1 MKLYNI
7 SLQSLRRRK
16 AKTIFLII
24 GLILSV
30 ASVVTLLTVSK
41 NVNASI
47 AANLDEFG
55 ANIIITPKSDDISI
69 NYSGL
74 SINSVS
80 YNNKELHTN
89 DVEKIRTIKNKDNI
103 SIIAPKL
110 LSVET
115 INPSNPD
122 KGGTGNKNV
131 LVCGIRF
138 NDEMRLKKWWNV
150 NGKIPSEANEVII
163 GSEIRK
169 KLGIKLNEQLK
180 IRNKN
185 FLISGILDETGS
197 QEDAMI
203 FMDIKESQILL
214 DKKDKVSLIEV
225 AALCYDC
232 PIEEIVRQTSSVLA
246 GANVTPIKQTIESKM
261 TAIHRFEHFSFG
273 ISLVI
278 MIISM
283 LIVFTNVNASVT
295 ERTKEIGIFLAVG
308 FRRYHI
314 MQIILLEVLTAS
326 FFAGLI
332 GYLTGTISARFIIP
346 VLTMDESIK
355 IVYDNSLLIL
365 STGFSLA
372 LGFIASFYPVVR
384 ATKLDPTTAFRSL

>member
-7 SLQSLRRRK
+7 SLQSLKRRK
-16 AKTIFLII
+16 AKTIFLVI
-24 GLILSV
+24 GLILAV
-30 ASVVTLLTVSK
+30 ASAVTLLTVSK

-69 NYSGL
+69 NYAGM
-74 SINSVS
+74 SINSIS

-110 LSVET
+110 LSVEK
-115 INPSNPD
+115 IKLVN
-122 KGGTGNKNV
+122 GTGDKNV
-131 LVCGIRF
+131 LIVGIRF
-138 NDEMRLKKWWNV
+138 NDELRLKKWWNV
-150 NGKIPSEANEVII
+150 SGKIPSDANEVLI
-163 GSEIRK
+163 GSEIRR

-180 IRNKN
+180 IRDRD
-185 FLISGILDETGS
+185 FIVSGILDETGS

-203 FMDIKESQILL
+203 FIDIKESQILF

-232 PIEEIVRQTSSVLA
+232 PIEEIVRQTSSVLP

-261 TAIHRFEHFSFG
+261 TAMHRFEHFSFG
-273 ISLVI
+273 ISAVI
-278 MIISM
+278 LIISM

-308 FRRYHI
+308 FRRFHI
-314 MQIILLEVLTAS
+314 LQIILLEVITAS

-332 GYLTGTISARFIIP
+332 GYGIGTISSRFIIP
-346 VLTMDESIK
+346 ILTMDESIK
-355 IVYDNSLLIL
+355 IVYDNNLLIL
-365 STGFSLA
+365 SIGFSLVI
-372 LGFIASFYPVVR
+372 GFIASIYPAVR

>member
-30 ASVVTLLTVSK
+30 ASVVMLLTVSK

-55 ANIIITPKSDDISI
+55 ANIIITPKTDDISI
-69 NYSGL
+69 NYAGM

-103 SIIAPKL
+103 SIVAPKL
-110 LSVET
+110 LSVE
-115 INPSNPD
+115 IVN
-122 KGGTGNKNV
+122 NKNV
-131 LVCGIRF
+131 LITGIRF
-138 NDEMRLKKWWNV
+138 NDEMKLKKWWNV
-150 NGKIPSEANEVII
+150 NGKIPSEVNEVLI
-163 GSEIRK
+163 GSEVKK
-169 KLGIKLNEQLK
+169 KLGIKLNRQLK
-180 IRNKN
+180 IRDKD
-185 FLISGILDETGS
+185 FIVSGILDATGS
-197 QEDAMI
+197 SEDGMI
-203 FMDIKESQILL
+203 FMDINESQILL

-232 PIEEIVRQTSSVLA
+232 PIEEIVRQTSSVLP

-261 TAIHRFEHFSFG
+261 TAMHRFEHFSFG
-273 ISLVI
+273 ISAVI
-278 MIISM
+278 LIISM

-295 ERTKEIGIFLAVG
+295 ERTKEIGIFLAIG
-308 FRRYHI
+308 FRRSHI
-314 MQIILLEVLTAS
+314 MQIILLEVITAS
-326 FFAGLI
+326 LLAGLI
-332 GYLTGTISARFIIP
+332 GYVIGSLASRFIVP
-346 VLTMDESIK
+346 VLTMDESIR
-355 IVYDNSLLIL
+355 IVYDYSLPLL
-365 STGFSLA
+365 SVGFSLA
-372 LGFIASFYPVVR
+372 IGFVASIYPAVR
-384 ATKLDPTTAFRSL
+384 ATRLDPISAFRSL